1 MASSLDLIGHASELV
16 QQGRLPEARAALDR
30 VLAGAPDHAEAL
42 HLAGLVEMMSGD
54 PAAAVTLLRRCV
66 EIAPAVPFAWSNLGV
81 AYNAGLDFTN
91 ALACFRT
98 SLELAPGNAAALKN
112 QGIALRRLGRH
123 DEAVGELG
131 AILDVNPGF
140 AAQRFIPASV
150 DKVRRARQLLQ
161 ATHSRAALQVDGGI
175 ARETIATVWRAGA
188 DTFVAGNAIFSASD
202 PRGEIGALRSRCME
216 TA

>member
-123 DEAVGELG
+123 VEAMSS
-131 AILDVNPGF
+131 F
-140 AAQRFIPASV
+140 
-150 DKVRRARQLLQ
+150 RRASQREPNDAEVHREVGDLLVDMGRPEE
-161 ATHSRAALQVDGGI
+161 ALPRYDRALMA
-175 ARETIATVWRAGA
+175 
-188 DTFVAGNAIFSASD
+188 
-202 PRGEIGALRSRCME
+202 
-216 TA
+216 